1 MMVSDGSGVDG
12 ELGKMA
18 TVRACVFTTDGKGQ
32 KSWPAGGTPSD
43 LHGAHDASSAATR
56 WKGVARR
63 RRGFE
68 AAGLHLD
75 ERRETRGGVDRWCF
89 RS

>member
-1 MMVSDGSGVDG
+1 MMVSDCSGVDG

-43 LHGAHDASSAATR
+43 LHGAHGASSAATR
-56 WKGVARR
+56 WKGWLVAVGASRR
-63 RRGFE
+63 LGCI
-68 AAGLHLD
+68 L
-75 ERRETRGGVDRWCF
+75 TRGGRLVVV
-89 RS
+89 